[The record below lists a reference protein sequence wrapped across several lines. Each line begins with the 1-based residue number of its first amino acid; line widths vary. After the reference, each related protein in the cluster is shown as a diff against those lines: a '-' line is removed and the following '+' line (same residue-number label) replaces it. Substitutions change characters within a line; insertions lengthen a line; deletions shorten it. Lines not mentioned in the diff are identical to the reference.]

1 MSRGGVPVA
10 ALPVR
15 IRHRAVPCPTEVAR
29 SRPCPSASGIGPC
42 HVPWRCPGR
51 GIARPKARPR
61 HSGGRRGHYIPILAQ
76 GDRPEQI
83 VDGHHTGPSASGI
96 GPCHVPRKCPDRGI
110 ARPRSR
116 VLHSVVL
123 RIRVAFFCRCTR
135 SDDRVV
141 TLYVNRHFNPINRT
155 RSRPSNETLFAVA
168 SSRFSIAAL
177 YAVASSRRMKS
188 DHHEVI
194 FSLFQAGRRSCSATY
209 VYSPCPCRTLWP
221 VEELLF

>member
-1 MSRGGVPVA
+1 MPHGSVPIA

-15 IRHRAVPCPTEVAR
+15 VRHRAVPCPTEVSR
-29 SRPCPSASGIGPC
+29 SRHCPSEIPCPAF
-42 HVPWRCPGR
+42 
-51 GIARPKARPR
+51 
-61 HSGGRRGHYIPILAQ
+61 RRTS
-76 GDRPEQI
+76 D
-83 VDGHHTGPSASGI
+83 TG
-96 GPCHVPRKCPDRGI
+96 
-110 ARPRSR
+110 
-116 VLHSVVL
+116 
-123 RIRVAFFCRCTR
+123 AFFCRCTR

-155 RSRPSNETLFAVA
+155 RSRPSNETLFAVASSRFSNETLFAVA

>member
-15 IRHRAVPCPTEVAR
+15 IRHRAVRVRHRAVPCPVEVSR

-51 GIARPKARPR
+51 G
-61 HSGGRRGHYIPILAQ
+61 L
-76 GDRPEQI
+76 
-83 VDGHHTGPSASGI
+83 
-96 GPCHVPRKCPDRGI
+96 

-123 RIRVAFFCRCTR
+123 RIRGAFFCRCTR

-141 TLYVNRHFNPINRT
+141 TLYANRHFNPINRT
-155 RSRPSNETLFAVA
+155 RSRPSNETLHAVA

-177 YAVASSRRMKS
+177 YAVASSRCMKS